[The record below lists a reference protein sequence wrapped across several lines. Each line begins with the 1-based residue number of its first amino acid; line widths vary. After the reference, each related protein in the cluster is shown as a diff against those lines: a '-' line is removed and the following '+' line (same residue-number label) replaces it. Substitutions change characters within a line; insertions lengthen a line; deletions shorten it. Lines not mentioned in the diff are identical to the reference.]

1 MKLSERI
8 SDWFESEEI
17 ARDGETEFGG
27 TEVGY
32 WDEEDM
38 DGIDWDISSL
48 PSMRYLLT
56 AFSLLLFNAT
66 FYHSFL
72 PLLFY
77 HSFYQIFTAFF
88 IASFYCSILHF
99 SCRLK

>member
-1 MKLSERI
+1 MKLSGRI

-56 AFSLLLFNAT
+56 AFSLLLFTAP
-66 FYHSFL
+66 FL
-72 PLLFY
+72 PILFY

-88 IASFYCSILHF
+88 IASLCCSI
-99 SCRLK
+99 

>member
-1 MKLSERI
+1 MKLSARI

-32 WDEEDM
+32 WDEEEM

-48 PSMRYLLT
+48 PSMRYRLT
-56 AFSLLLFNAT
+56 AFLLIFIAFYRSLLPFHAYLND
-66 FYHSFL
+66 
-72 PLLFY
+72 PV
-77 HSFYQIFTAFF
+77 
-88 IASFYCSILHF
+88 
-99 SCRLK
+99 

>member
-1 MKLSERI
+1 MKLSARI

-56 AFSLLLFNAT
+56 AFL
-66 FYHSFL
+66 H
-72 PLLFY
+72 
-77 HSFYQIFTAFF
+77 IFF
-88 IASFYCSILHF
+88 IALNRSLLPFHAD
-99 SCRLK
+99 